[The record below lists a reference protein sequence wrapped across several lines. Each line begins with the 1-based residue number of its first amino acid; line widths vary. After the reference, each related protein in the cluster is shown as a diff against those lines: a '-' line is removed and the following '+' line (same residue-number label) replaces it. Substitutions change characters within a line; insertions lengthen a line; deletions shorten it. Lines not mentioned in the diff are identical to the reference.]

1 MPATPAPRT
10 PGLFVP
16 NVPTPAAPVVS
27 RELHTETRVL
37 DAAIEEAQGLEDLQ
51 SVKEELLS
59 QEEIE
64 KHAENLTL
72 FPLDLLQQGLIE
84 IESSSGSDSDS
95 SRYESSEEVVK
106 EPATFSHPRYT
117 EDVPADKDY
126 YGHCKSG
133 IIHSCETGKR
143 VTLCKV
149 HINANYKLMSRTM
162 QVRYAKC
169 IRCFPRNN
177 NRLRSVA
184 DVVGA
189 LDSALKRSSK

>member
-1 MPATPAPRT
+1 MT
-10 PGLFVP
+10 PGLIVP
-16 NVPTPAAPVVS
+16 NVQTPVAPVVS
-27 RELHTETRVL
+27 REPHVETRVL
-37 DAAIEEAQGLEDLQ
+37 DAALEEAQGLEDIQ

-64 KHAENLTL
+64 KQAENLTL
-72 FPLDLLQQGLIE
+72 FPLDLLQQGLIQ

-95 SRYESSEEVVK
+95 SSYESSDEVAK
-106 EPATFSHPRYT
+106 EPATLAHPRCT
-117 EDVPADKDY
+117 EDVPADKDFY
-126 YGHCKSG
+126 RHCKSG
-133 IIHSCETGKR
+133 IIHSCEAGKR
-143 VTLCKV
+143 VALCKV

-177 NRLRSVA
+177 NRLRSVS

-189 LDSALKRSSK
+189 LDSALKRSSR